1 MPPRPYILPYY
12 RPPMHRPDALLIS
25 GWTIALI
32 YFTFF
37 LGTFVIICLL
47 VNP

>member
-1 MPPRPYILPYY
+1 MPPSPVILPYY
-12 RPPMHRPDALLIS
+12 RPPMHRPTALLIP

-37 LGTFVIICLL
+37 LGTFVIMYLL
-47 VNP
+47 SKP